1 MLQNP
6 GLSLTLTVAA
16 LLSEV
21 LPDAVNLRSPLKA
34 HPNQQIKT
42 KHYNVH

>member
-21 LPDAVNLRSPLKA
+21 LPDAVNLRLPLVNSPQ
-34 HPNQQIKT
+34 PTNQDQT
-42 KHYNVH
+42 L